1 MRQAIAPKQDSLPI
15 ARHGRDDS
23 IAGMSE
29 HDHRSTA
36 PAQRVEG
43 SARATDGPRGSLL
56 NRMRS
61 RLDDAQ
67 PVQRLAALSASVN
80 AGAVAQLA
88 RWRLT
93 AQDTWEGIDPEN
105 RGTSKTSP
113 SGIRPVG
120 TIHED
125 TDNSYTEPSE
135 SSGTYKDW
143 RKVVRPEE
151 QVDHFPPNAA
161 YTGTKFA
168 NISYGDRPAF
178 PIRNR
183 DGHRPAQGEP
193 YGFGGHVSTTNST
206 FVQKGFTPELNQHMK
221 KGDFFSAMKKDMI
234 DKSNVALHQHKRRDA
249 FNDLL
254 QPGVEWAY
262 KQGMI
267 DEMEYFTLLSQL
279 KEFELYPNG

>member
-1 MRQAIAPKQDSLPI
+1 MPD
-15 ARHGRDDS
+15 
-23 IAGMSE
+23 
-29 HDHRSTA
+29 HDHRGTA
-36 PAQRVEG
+36 PATRADPA
-43 SARATDGPRGSLL
+43 ARAVDGPSGNHLGALR
-56 NRMRS
+56 
-61 RLDDAQ
+61 AQ
-67 PVQRLAALSASVN
+67 RDGALPVQRLAALTTTTN
-80 AGAVAQLA
+80 AGAVAQRA

-105 RGTSKTSP
+105 RGTPKTSP
-113 SGIRPVG
+113 SGTRPVG

-135 SSGTYKDW
+135 SSGSYKDW
-143 RKVVRPEE
+143 SAVVRPEE
-151 QVDHFPPNAA
+151 QVDHFPPNAD
-161 YTGTKFA
+161 YKGTQYESA
-168 NISYGDRPAF
+168 SYGDRPAF

-183 DGHRPAQGEP
+183 EGHRPAQGEQ

-221 KGDFFSAMKKDMI
+221 KGDFFSAMKKDKI

-254 QPGVEWAY
+254 PPGVEWAY